1 MYDPES
7 INCQSCRRALPKRNF
22 PAAYVVPQYYQWC
35 IACIQLD
42 QVRKAAA
49 QFHSGFHVEP
59 HDAPDVWAHRDAVL
73 AAQQLAQ
80 VVPADVLHF
89 GRLTTLL
96 RAAVASS
103 DDVPALLDTIAELR
117 RELAAARRGVA
128 A

>member
-7 INCQSCRRALPKRNF
+7 ISCQSCRRALPKRNF
-22 PAAYVVPQYYQWC
+22 PAAYVVPRYYQWC
-35 IACIQLD
+35 TACIQVD
-42 QVRKAAA
+42 QLRKAAA
-49 QFHSGFHVEP
+49 ATAVR
-59 HDAPDVWAHRDAVL
+59 HDAPDVWAHRDDVL

-89 GRLTTLL
+89 GHLTTLL

-103 DDVPALLDTIAELR
+103 DDVPALLDTIADLR

>member
-7 INCQSCRRALPKRNF
+7 ISCQSCRRALPKHNF
-22 PAAYVVPQYYQWC
+22 PAAYVVPRYYQWC
-35 IACIQLD
+35 IACIQID
-42 QVRKAAA
+42 QLRKAAA
-49 QFHSGFHVEP
+49 TTAIR

-73 AAQQLAQ
+73 AAQQLAK

-89 GRLTTLL
+89 GHLTTLL

-103 DDVPALLDTIAELR
+103 DDVPALLDTIADLR